1 MMTTE
6 SNLKA
11 AVLELRK
18 MFAEHLPA
26 EDVPGILRKAVENAL
41 AEVLGDA
48 PKRPGRPPKSAVSAE
63 VTTRSPKR
71 KGRSPASRR
80 RQAEKMRA
88 YWKSKKAAEAAPK
101 HKRVKA
107 AKAAGDSPDSTQG
120 GT

>member
-1 MMTTE
+1 MTTE

-48 PKRPGRPPKSAVSAE
+48 PKRRGRPPKAAAVTVVA
-63 VTTRSPKR
+63 TQSPKK

-80 RQAEKMRA
+80 KQAEKMRA
-88 YWKSKKAAEAAPK
+88 YWKAKKAAEAAPK
-101 HKRVKA
+101 KRVKP
-107 AKAAGDSPDSTQG
+107 AKAAGDSAD
-120 GT
+120 GTAGET

>member
-1 MMTTE
+1 MITE
-6 SNLKA
+6 SNLKT

-48 PKRPGRPPKSAVSAE
+48 PKRPGRPPKSAVSAA

-71 KGRSPASRR
+71 KRRSPASRR
-80 RQAEKMRA
+80 KQAEKMRA
-88 YWKSKKAAEAAPK
+88 YWKAKKAAEAVPK
-101 HKRVKA
+101 QKRVKS
-107 AKAAGDSPDSTQG
+107 AKAAGATDETPG

>member
-1 MMTTE
+1 MATD

-18 MFAEHLPA
+18 MFAQHLPA

-48 PKRPGRPPKSAVSAE
+48 PKRPGRPPKSAA
-63 VTTRSPKR
+63 VTVVATPSPKR

-80 RQAEKMRA
+80 KQAEKMRA
-88 YWKSKKAAEAAPK
+88 YWKAKKAAEAAS
-101 HKRVKA
+101 KRKR
-107 AKAAGDSPDSTQG
+107 AKPARAAGESPDSTAG
-120 GT
+120 GM